1 MMEPSFRLR
10 RLRRTPALRALAR
23 TTRLS
28 PENFISPHFVV
39 SGTNVRQPV
48 DSMPG
53 VARVSPDLLLE
64 EARALRDLGIR
75 ALLLFGLP
83 ESKDAKGSGAWDEKG
98 PVPTALRLLRE
109 ADLDMALIA
118 DVCMCEYTDHGHC
131 GVIANGTVDNDAT
144 LPLLSQAALAYA
156 KAGADIVAPSDMM
169 DGRVAA
175 IRDALDEKKFT
186 DTAILSYAA
195 KFASGFYGPF
205 REAAGSTP
213 KFGDRRA
220 YQMDAANLR
229 EAMREIE
236 EDLNE
241 GADAIMVKPALAY
254 LDVIRAARERTDC
267 PLGAYNVSGEYSMVK
282 AAAANGWI
290 DESRVVLEILTGIKR
305 AGADWIL
312 TYHAA
317 DAARWLAEG
326 KTA

>member
-39 SGTNVRQPV
+39 SGTNVRQNV

-75 ALLLFGLP
+75 TLLLFGLP
-83 ESKDAKGSGAWDEKG
+83 ETKDAKGSGAWDEKG

-195 KFASGFYGPF
+195 KFA
-205 REAAGSTP
+205 
-213 KFGDRRA
+213 
-220 YQMDAANLR
+220 
-229 EAMREIE
+229 
-236 EDLNE
+236 
-241 GADAIMVKPALAY
+241 
-254 LDVIRAARERTDC
+254 
-267 PLGAYNVSGEYSMVK
+267 
-282 AAAANGWI
+282 
-290 DESRVVLEILTGIKR
+290 
-305 AGADWIL
+305 
-312 TYHAA
+312 
-317 DAARWLAEG
+317 
-326 KTA
+326 